1 MFRMEISG
9 KRRLFA
15 EAVSENIIRVV
26 YTGQDEVQNHSSMVE
41 YPVKTLDL
49 QKEEGEGNKTEEAD
63 ANATDSD
70 ESAVVTEQHEEVPA
84 E

>member
-49 QKEEGEGNKTEEAD
+49 QKEEGEGKFVL
-63 ANATDSD
+63 SCGKIR
-70 ESAVVTEQHEEVPA
+70 A
-84 E
+84 EIEKGSGMISW